1 MEAMRE
7 RILVVEDEKDVR
19 EMIRLNLKAAGFDV
33 VEAGNGAEALAL
45 AKNDPPKVIILD
57 LMMPEMSGIEVCRA
71 LRRNPATS
79 RIPVL
84 MLTAKSTEEDKVV
97 GFEVG
102 ADDYVTKPFSPRELV
117 LRVRA
122 VARRQP
128 DQGAAKS
135 APLKAGTIQ
144 LDRGSMIATIG
155 AKKLPLTSTEFR
167 LLELLLRRAG
177 SIQSRDALL
186 SEVWGYQAN
195 LDTRT
200 VDTHIRRLRDKMG
213 KAGALVETVRGSGY
227 RLNNSRA

>member
-71 LRRNPATS
+71 LRRNPSTS
-79 RIPVL
+79 RIPIL

-128 DQGAAKS
+128 DQGAAKAS
-135 APLKAGTIQ
+135 PLKAGTIQ

-155 AKKLPLTSTEFR
+155 AKKLSLTSTEFR

-177 SIQSRDALL
+177 SIQSRDSLL

-227 RLNNSRA
+227 RLNNNRA

>member
-57 LMMPEMSGIEVCRA
+57 LMMPEMSGVEVCRA
-71 LRRNPATS
+71 LRRNPSTS

-128 DQGAAKS
+128 DQGAAKA
-135 APLKAGTIQ
+135 APLKAGSIQ

>member
-33 VEAGNGAEALAL
+33 VEASNGAEALAL

-57 LMMPEMSGIEVCRA
+57 LMMPEMSGIEFCRA

-128 DQGAAKS
+128 DQGAAKA

-227 RLNNSRA
+227 RLNSSRA

>member
-71 LRRNPATS
+71 LRRNPGTS

-128 DQGAAKS
+128 DQGAAKA

-155 AKKLPLTSTEFR
+155 GKKLPLTSTEFR

-213 KAGALVETVRGSGY
+213 KAGVLVETVRGSGY

>member
-71 LRRNPATS
+71 LRRNPSTS
-79 RIPVL
+79 RIPIL

-128 DQGAAKS
+128 DQGAAKAS
-135 APLKAGTIQ
+135 PLKAGTIQ

-155 AKKLPLTSTEFR
+155 AKKLSLTSTEFR

-177 SIQSRDALL
+177 SIQSRDSLL

>member
-19 EMIRLNLKAAGFDV
+19 EMIRLNLKTAGFDV
-33 VEAGNGAEALAL
+33 VEAGNGTEALAL

-71 LRRNPATS
+71 LRRNPSTS

-128 DQGAAKS
+128 DQGIAKA

-144 LDRGSMIATIG
+144 LDRASMIATIG
-155 AKKLPLTSTEFR
+155 AKKLSLTSTEFR

-227 RLNNSRA
+227 RLNNGRA

>member
-57 LMMPEMSGIEVCRA
+57 LMMPEMSGVEVCRA

-128 DQGAAKS
+128 DQGAAKA

>member
-19 EMIRLNLKAAGFDV
+19 EMIRLHLKAAGFDV

-57 LMMPEMSGIEVCRA
+57 LMMPEMSGVEVCRA
-71 LRRNPATS
+71 LRRNPSTS

-128 DQGAAKS
+128 DQGAAKA
-135 APLKAGTIQ
+135 APLKAGIIQ

-155 AKKLPLTSTEFR
+155 TKKLPLTSTEFR